1 MKEKQSLFD
10 RAYQLEKEI
19 LVLKEDLVEL
29 KGEFT
34 FDKEYNT
41 DAFPKAEVK
50 EVMDAAKA
58 KATQDDLKAKADK
71 FTKLQEVMDLYSE

>member
-1 MKEKQSLFD
+1 MKEKKNLFD

-19 LVLKEDLVEL
+19 LVLKEDLAEL